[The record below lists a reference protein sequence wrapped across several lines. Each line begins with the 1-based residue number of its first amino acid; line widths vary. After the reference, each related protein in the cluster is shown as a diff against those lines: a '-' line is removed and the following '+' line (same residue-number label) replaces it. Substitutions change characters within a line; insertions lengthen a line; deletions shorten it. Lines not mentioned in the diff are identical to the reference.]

1 MKNAQ
6 NKHMVIKD
14 GKFYTGTE
22 FSSNKEDAM
31 WYNIKS
37 ATMVAVRERAMVY

>member
-1 MKNAQ
+1 MKQTQ
-6 NKHMVIKD
+6 NKYIVIKD

-37 ATMVAVRERAMVY
+37 ATMVARREKAMVY